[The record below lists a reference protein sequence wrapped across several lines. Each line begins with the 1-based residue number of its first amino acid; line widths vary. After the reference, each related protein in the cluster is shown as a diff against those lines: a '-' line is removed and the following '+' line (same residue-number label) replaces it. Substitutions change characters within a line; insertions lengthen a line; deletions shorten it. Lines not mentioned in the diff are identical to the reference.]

1 MTNNKIL
8 ESVLENY
15 NKVSNNNIHYSLF
28 NIIVIAFLK
37 ENNEDV
43 DTIQNNKEFH
53 DELLLF
59 VNHILEENDIGLQ
72 DIIKQYNK

>member
-59 VNHILEENDIGLQ
+59 VNYILEENDIGLQ

>member
-53 DELLLF
+53 DELLSF
-59 VNHILEENDIGLQ
+59 VNYILEKNDIGLQ